1 MLLFTRFVYSIMI
14 PQYLRYKLHMRLYLA
29 AQELSSFRFRHLRKP
44 KFLFYKESINLLY
57 QCEYKLISLQLC
69 ERVTIK
75 VIVTSEILNAKIVL
89 LIWYAT

>member
-1 MLLFTRFVYSIMI
+1 
-14 PQYLRYKLHMRLYLA
+14 MRLYLA

-44 KFLFYKESINLLY
+44 KFLFYMKSINLTLLY

-75 VIVTSEILNAKIVL
+75 VIVTSEILTAKIVL